1 MKVIIV
7 EDVTS
12 EDLPFL
18 IGKINTEA
26 VVKLV
31 QAEPATET
39 PKQEEAVVEEPKQDK
54 PVKEEKPRQRQHKSE
69 EKAPVEKAKE
79 EKPAAEAPKAPKEE
93 KAVKPEPVEEPVKE
107 TETSK
112 VEKKEEPKQ
121 EEAPKETE
129 KKEATPQVSR
139 TDVINLG
146 KKLVKE
152 GHGKD
157 VSKLMKD
164 TYNATKF
171 SDISD
176 DQLPEVYKAFK
187 EIEDAA

>member
-7 EDVTS
+7 EDVTR

-18 IGKINTEA
+18 FGKISTEA
-26 VVKLV
+26 VATLV
-31 QAEPATET
+31 QAEPAKET
-39 PKQEEAVVEEPKQDK
+39 PKQEEAVAEEPKQAK
-54 PVKEEKPRQRQHKSE
+54 PAKEEKPHQRQHKIEEKVKEEKPASE
-69 EKAPVEKAKE
+69 APKVAKE
-79 EKPAAEAPKAPKEE
+79 EKVVEAEPADEPAKEVEALKAEKKVEPKQEKAPKEG
-93 KAVKPEPVEEPVKE
+93 
-107 TETSK
+107 
-112 VEKKEEPKQ
+112 
-121 EEAPKETE
+121 E

-146 KKLVKE
+146 KKLVKD

-164 TYNATKF
+164 SYNATKF

>member
-7 EDVTS
+7 EDVTR
-12 EDLPFL
+12 EDLVVL
-18 IGKINTEA
+18 LSGVTAQTDKA
-26 VVKLV
+26 VKLV
-31 QAEPATET
+31 QAEPAKET
-39 PKQEEAVVEEPKQDK
+39 PKQEEAVVEEPKKDK
-54 PVKEEKPRQRQHKSE
+54 PVKEEKPRQRQHK
-69 EKAPVEKAKE
+69 A
-79 EKPAAEAPKAPKEE
+79 
-93 KAVKPEPVEEPVKE
+93 
-107 TETSK
+107 
-112 VEKKEEPKQ
+112 EEPKQ

-129 KKEATPQVSR
+129 KEEATPQVSR